1 MTLELA
7 GALFVFLLVILF
19 LAPSPAKDPP
29 AQPALVVMPAPTV
42 QEEGQ
47 SSVPLLLLALLLTTV
62 VVLLVTG

>member
-7 GALFVFLLVILF
+7 GALFVFLLIVLF
-19 LAPSPAKDPP
+19 LAPNPAKDPP
-29 AQPALVVMPAPTV
+29 AQPALVVMPAPPV

-47 SSVPLLLLALLLTTV
+47 SNVPLLLLALLLTTV